1 MNNNIKLTSSL
12 VNTEHVRAM
21 VKALKQSKLPVES
34 DPSYFLYECKMNGT
48 TIFWAMKKSRRDD
61 VWLVRKPA
69 DLFR

>member
-34 DPSYFLYECKMNGT
+34 DRTFYECKMNGT
-48 TIFWAMKKSRRDD
+48 IIFWAMKKSRRDD

-69 DLFR
+69 DLFS

>member
-1 MNNNIKLTSSL
+1 MNNNIKLTSTI

-21 VKALKQSKLPVES
+21 VKALKQAKLPVKS
-34 DPSYFLYECKMNGT
+34 ARTLYECKVNGA

-69 DLFR
+69 DLFS